1 MTTARVDRKIAIGTS
16 VVLALALSACGG
28 GGGVNSTPVPVPPTA
43 DLPPPPPPPAP
54 PAIVPPS
61 PPPPVVVTPP
71 PPPVVV
77 TPLPTVVAP
86 PPSPPPAVVPPP
98 PPPPPVVVAP
108 PPSPPPP
115 PPVVVAPPPS
125 TNFTTTEYLRSDGPS
140 FHRAITAYQAG
151 ATGRGVT
158 VGVIDSGIDPN
169 SHEFTGRIHAQSGD
183 VTGAGRSLGDDDGHG
198 TEVTRVIA
206 AAKDDRDVHG
216 LAYNATIL
224 ALRAD
229 QAGSCTT
236 AAPDKDAASCS
247 FFDTSIA
254 AGVNRAVDNGARVI
268 NISLGGAGGASTT
281 LRAAINRATLAG
293 IVVVVSAGNEASAA
307 APAFDPNNPS
317 PFAQALLG
325 SGNGLVII
333 STSVDDS
340 DVISNFSNKAG
351 ASQNS
356 VLSALGQGICC
367 EYRNDTIYRFVE
379 NGQTFVR
386 TFNGTSFS
394 AAQISGAATLLAQAF
409 PNLTGAQIVSLLLS
423 SARDKGAAGTDAIYG
438 RGVLDIGR
446 AFAPAGT
453 TSLAGTNMAVPL
465 SGNGGTTS
473 VPMGDVAL
481 SNRPLPAVVLDSYG
495 RAYDINIAE
504 GIHTSAPRLRLTPVL
519 VDQGRS
525 VSLSRGATELAFSI
539 SARNGG
545 SAELAPLALSHGQ
558 QNQARILAG
567 RISATIARDTRF
579 SLGIR
584 QAAAGQVAALQ
595 GMSGGAFLTATD
607 ARMEGGLERTPDQS
621 FAMRHQLGSFGLT
634 GNVETGATYVFE
646 RGAAMFFRTTQK
658 RYPYASAGLGV
669 DRPIGP
675 AKLAVGTN
683 WIREDETILG
693 ARFANFIGHNGA
705 RSVFVDGR
713 GDVKLFG
720 SWSLSASWRQG
731 WTYANAGGSLTG
743 QSVLH
748 SNAFSMDVSGSN
760 ILASND
766 GLAFRIAQPLRVT
779 RGGLALNVPVAY
791 DYATL
796 GTTFGVRQFSL
807 APKGQEIA
815 SELVWGV
822 PMYGGYFSSNLFWR
836 KEPGHFDAAPDDVGV
851 AFRLQFDF

>member
-1 MTTARVDRKIAIGTS
+1 MLSLPKENHIYIGHSLDEWSIFHDHVTDMATARVDRKIAIGTS

-28 GGGVNSTPVPVPPTA
+28 GGGGGVNSTPVPVPPTA
-43 DLPPPPPPPAP
+43 DLLPPPPPPAP
-54 PAIVPPS
+54 PAIVPPP

-77 TPLPTVVAP
+77 
-86 PPSPPPAVVPPP
+86 
-98 PPPPPVVVAP
+98 
-108 PPSPPPP
+108 
-115 PPVVVAPPPS
+115 APPPS
-125 TNFTTTEYLRSDGPS
+125 TNFITTEYLRSDGPS

-216 LAYNATIL
+216 LAYHATIL

-268 NISLGGAGGASTT
+268 NISLGGAGGASTP

-325 SGNGLVII
+325 SGNGLIII
-333 STSVDDS
+333 STSVDDN

-356 VLSALGQGICC
+356 VWSALGQGICC

-438 RGVLDIGR
+438 RGVLEIGR

-465 SGNGGTTS
+465 SGNC
-473 VPMGDVAL
+473 
-481 SNRPLPAVVLDSYG
+481 
-495 RAYDINIAE
+495 
-504 GIHTSAPRLRLTPVL
+504 
-519 VDQGRS
+519 
-525 VSLSRGATELAFSI
+525 
-539 SARNGG
+539 
-545 SAELAPLALSHGQ
+545 
-558 QNQARILAG
+558 
-567 RISATIARDTRF
+567 
-579 SLGIR
+579 
-584 QAAAGQVAALQ
+584 
-595 GMSGGAFLTATD
+595 
-607 ARMEGGLERTPDQS
+607 
-621 FAMRHQLGSFGLT
+621 RH
-634 GNVETGATYVFE
+634 
-646 RGAAMFFRTTQK
+646 
-658 RYPYASAGLGV
+658 
-669 DRPIGP
+669 
-675 AKLAVGTN
+675 VGT
-683 WIREDETILG
+683 RETP
-693 ARFANFIGHNGA
+693 
-705 RSVFVDGR
+705 FV
-713 GDVKLFG
+713 LF
-720 SWSLSASWRQG
+720 Q
-731 WTYANAGGSLTG
+731 
-743 QSVLH
+743 
-748 SNAFSMDVSGSN
+748 
-760 ILASND
+760 
-766 GLAFRIAQPLRVT
+766 
-779 RGGLALNVPVAY
+779 
-791 DYATL
+791 
-796 GTTFGVRQFSL
+796 
-807 APKGQEIA
+807 
-815 SELVWGV
+815 
-822 PMYGGYFSSNLFWR
+822 
-836 KEPGHFDAAPDDVGV
+836 
-851 AFRLQFDF
+851 

>member
-16 VVLALALSACGG
+16 VVFALALSACGG

-43 DLPPPPPPPAP
+43 NLPPTPPPPPP
-54 PAIVPPS
+54 
-61 PPPPVVVTPP
+61 
-71 PPPVVV
+71 
-77 TPLPTVVAP
+77 
-86 PPSPPPAVVPPP
+86 
-98 PPPPPVVVAP
+98 
-108 PPSPPPP
+108 
-115 PPVVVAPPPS
+115 PPPS

-151 ATGRGVT
+151 ANGRGVT
-158 VGVIDSGIDPN
+158 VGVIDSGITPN

-183 VTGAGRSLGDDDGHG
+183 VTGAGRPLGDEDGHG
-198 TEVTRVIA
+198 TEVTRVLA

-216 LAYNATIL
+216 IAYNATIL

-229 QAGSCTT
+229 QAGTCTT
-236 AAPDKDAASCS
+236 PTSGDDSASCS
-247 FFDTSIA
+247 FFNSAIA

-293 IVVVVSAGNEASAA
+293 VVIVVSAGNEGDELD
-307 APAFDPNNPS
+307 PAFDPNSPS
-317 PFAQALLG
+317 PFAQALLAN
-325 SGNGLVII
+325 GNGLVII
-333 STSVDDS
+333 STSVDDN

-351 ASQNS
+351 VSQNA

-367 EYRNDTIYRFVE
+367 EYQNDTIYRFVE
-379 NGQTFVR
+379 NGKTFVR
-386 TFNGTSFS
+386 VFNGTSFS
-394 AAQISGAATLLAQAF
+394 APQISGAAALLAQAF
-409 PNLTGAQIVSLLLS
+409 PNLTGAQIVNLLLS
-423 SARDKGAAGTDAIYG
+423 SARDAGAAGTDAIYG
-438 RGVLDIGR
+438 RGILDIGR

-465 SGNGGTTS
+465 SGNGGMTS
-473 VPMGDVAL
+473 APMGDVAL
-481 SNRPLPAVVLDSYG
+481 SNRPLQAVVLDSYG

-504 GIHTSAPRLRLTPVL
+504 GIYASAPRLRLTPAL

-545 SAELAPLALSHGQ
+545 NAQLAPLALSHGQ
-558 QNQARILAG
+558 QNQARLLGG

-595 GMSGGAFLTATD
+595 GMSGCAFLTATD

-634 GNVETGATYVFE
+634 GTVETGATHMFE
-646 RGAAMFFRTTQK
+646 RAAAVFFRTTQK
-658 RYPYASAGLGV
+658 RYPYASVGLGV

-675 AKLAVGTN
+675 AKFAVGAN
-683 WIREDETILG
+683 WTREDETILG
-693 ARFANFIGHNGA
+693 ARFANFIGLNRA

-720 SWSLSASWRQG
+720 SWSLGASWRQG
-731 WTYANAGGSLTG
+731 WTYANAGGFLTG

-748 SNAFSMDVSGSN
+748 SNAFSMDVAGSD

-766 GLAFRIAQPLRVT
+766 RIAFRIAQPLRVT
-779 RGGLALNVPVAY
+779 AGGLALNVPVAY

-815 SELVWGV
+815 SELAWGV